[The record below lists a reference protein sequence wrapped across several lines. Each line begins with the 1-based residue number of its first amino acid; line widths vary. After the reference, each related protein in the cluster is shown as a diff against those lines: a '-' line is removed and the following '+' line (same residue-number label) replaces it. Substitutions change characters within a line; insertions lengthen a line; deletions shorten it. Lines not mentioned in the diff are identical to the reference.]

1 MKNKFAIGID
11 YGTNSV
17 RAILINTANG
27 RNIAS
32 AVFNYRRGENGI
44 LLDKVDP
51 NVARQSPLDYI
62 EGFEYV
68 VAKLLK
74 QAKKIKNFSQ
84 AKIIGIGIDT
94 TGSTPIPVTKELVPL
109 ALVPEFK
116 NNLNAQAWLWKD
128 HSSLE
133 EAQKIT
139 RIAECI
145 RPQYLRKCGGTY
157 SSEWFFSKIWHCL
170 NIDKRVFNAAYS
182 WVELADFM
190 PAYICG
196 ITDVT
201 KIKRCICAAGHKAMY
216 NNEWKGLP
224 DKEFLS
230 KLHPQM
236 ADLRARLYEKA
247 YASNTKAGDLSE
259 EYTKKFGLS
268 SRIPVAVGAFDAHM
282 GAVGAGIGRNTLV
295 KIIGTSSCDI
305 MVSHKGQRIDDIP
318 GVCGIVGGSVLPD
331 CMGIEAGQSAVGD
344 ILNWFVTKMCE
355 EDSKYHDKLTR
366 QGSRAKPGQSGLLA
380 LDWNNGNRTILVDAE
395 LTGLLIGQTLQT
407 TRWEIYRALIEAT
420 AFGALRIIERIE
432 EYGLRIS
439 KVINCGGIA
448 SKNHMFMQIYADV
461 IGKPMLIAKSQE
473 TCALGGTIFG
483 AVIGGAYS
491 KVENAQKN
499 MCSAKKKIYS
509 PDKKNHL
516 IYKKLYKLYK
526 DLYDSFGTKEYKE
539 NLYHVMKKLLE
550 IKENV

>member
-1 MKNKFAIGID
+1 MFTIGID
-11 YGTNSV
+11 YGTNAV
-17 RAILINTANG
+17 RAVLANTANG
-27 RNIAS
+27 RSIAS
-32 AVFNYRRGENGI
+32 SVFNYRRGENGI
-44 LLDKVDP
+44 LLDKADP

-74 QAKKIKNFSQ
+74 QAKKIKNFSRD
-84 AKIIGIGIDT
+84 KIIGIGIDT
-94 TGSTPIPVTKELVPL
+94 TGSTPIPVTNELVPL
-109 ALVPEFK
+109 AFLPEFK
-116 NNLNAQAWLWKD
+116 SNLNAQAWLWKD

-133 EAQKIT
+133 EARKIT
-139 RIAECI
+139 EIAEDI
-145 RPQYLRKCGGTY
+145 RPQYLRKCGMVY

-170 NIDKRVFNAAYS
+170 NIDKKVFDAAYS
-182 WVELADFM
+182 WVELADFI

-201 KIKRCICAAGHKAMY
+201 EIKRSICAAGHKAMY

-247 YASNTKAGDLSE
+247 YASNTKAGDLSDK
-259 EYTKKFGLS
+259 YTKRFGLS

-282 GAVGAGIGRNTLV
+282 GAVGAGIGRDTLV

-318 GVCGIVGGSVLPD
+318 GVCGIVDSSVLPD

-344 ILNWFVTKMCE
+344 ILNWFVTKICE
-355 EDSKYHDKLTR
+355 ENSKYHDKLTR
-366 QGSRAKPGQSGLLA
+366 QGSRAKPGQTGLLA

-407 TRWEIYRALIEAT
+407 RRWEIYRTLIEAT
-420 AFGALRIIERIE
+420 AFGALKIIERIE

-448 SKNHMFMQIYADV
+448 SKNPMFMQIYADV

-473 TCALGGTIFG
+473 TCALGGVIFG
-483 AVIGGAYS
+483 AVVGGAYS
-491 KVENAQKN
+491 TVENAQKN
-499 MCSAKKKIYS
+499 MCSTKTKIYY

-526 DLYDSFGTKEYKE
+526 DLHDSFGTKEYKE
-539 NLYHVMKKLLE
+539 NLYHIMKELLQ
-550 IKENV
+550 IKKGY